1 MQERV
6 WFKIGEAAK
15 SAGVSAKELR
25 YWEKVIPELRPKRS
39 VGNQRH
45 YHRDDLHKLSLI
57 AFWVKSGIPVAD
69 CKELLAT
76 GGPETELGG
85 SPDTVDPRT
94 DTGADIA
101 KNAEHLVSATSQGLH
116 APLGMVRTQDYP
128 NGGPDSSTVPLF
140 DFPEIYGERVQP
152 QLQGIADSLK
162 ALLVRLQKPMP

>member
-1 MQERV
+1 MQERI

-39 VGNQRH
+39 IGNQRH
-45 YHRDDLHKLSLI
+45 YHRDDLPKLSLI
-57 AFWVKSGIPVAD
+57 AFWVKSGLPVAD

-76 GGPETELGG
+76 GGPEAELGA
-85 SPDTVDPRT
+85 SPDTADSET
-94 DTGADIA
+94 DAGADIA
-101 KNAEHLVSATSQGLH
+101 KSAECLASASQSLP
-116 APLGMVRTQDYP
+116 APPCMVRTQSRP
-128 NGGPDSSTVPLF
+128 NGGPDPSTVPLF
-140 DFPEIYGERVQP
+140 DFPEIYGERTQP

>member
-1 MQERV
+1 MQERI

-39 VGNQRH
+39 IGNQRH

-57 AFWVKSGIPVAD
+57 AFWVKSGLPVAD

-76 GGPETELGG
+76 GGPETELGAN
-85 SPDTVDPRT
+85 PDTADSEPDVET
-94 DTGADIA
+94 DIM
-101 KNAEHLVSATSQGLH
+101 KSAECLASATSQGLP
-116 APLGMVRTQDYP
+116 APGMVRTHGHP
-128 NGGPDSSTVPLF
+128 NGDPDPSTVPLF
-140 DFPEIYGERVQP
+140 DFPEIYGERTQP
-152 QLQGIADSLK
+152 QLQGIVDSLK